1 MALSYI
7 VTPKIECAE
16 NQGSYGRF
24 VAEPL
29 DRGFGVTLGNSLR
42 RVLLGSLLGA
52 AVNWIRIEGIPHEF
66 STIPYVKEDATE
78 FLLNV
83 KALRLRSVTKEEG
96 KLFLDVEGEREV
108 RAGDIKPSADFD
120 VVNPELHL
128 ATLDSAEAKLSVEF
142 NVKLGKGYVPASHAD
157 GLPIGV
163 IPVDAIFTP
172 VVKVN
177 FTVDTA
183 KLSEHAEYEKLVL
196 DVWTDG
202 TITAMEAVTQS
213 AQVLKEQFSFFAA
226 LAAAGTGETERQ
238 PGGGAVS
245 VEQYELPLERLGLS
259 PRVFNCLR
267 RNKITKVG
275 QVLEMTEQELLSLKK
290 LGRKSVEELRQHLE
304 EMGLSLKSEEIKDEA

>member
-1 MALSYI
+1 LSHI
-7 VTPKIECAE
+7 VTPKIECVE
-16 NQGSYGRF
+16 NQSSYGRF

-29 DRGFGVTLGNSLR
+29 ERGFGATLGNSLR

-66 STIPYVKEDATE
+66 STIPHVKEDATD

-83 KALRLRSVTKEEG
+83 KVLRLRPWTKQEG

-108 RAGDIKPSADFD
+108 RAGDIKPSADFE
-120 VVNPELHL
+120 VVNPDLHL

-142 NVKLGKGYVPASHAD
+142 NVKLGKGYVPASHTD

-172 VVKVN
+172 VVKVD
-177 FTVDTA
+177 FTVETA
-183 KLSEHAEYEKLVL
+183 KLAEHAEYEKLVL

-202 TITAMEAVTQS
+202 TVSAMEAVTQS
-213 AQVLKEQFSFFAA
+213 AEILREQFSLFAV
-226 LAAAGTGETERQ
+226 LATAGTGEVEKQ
-238 PGGGAVS
+238 PGTGAVS
-245 VEQYELPLERLGLS
+245 VEQYDLPLERLGLS

-290 LGRKSVEELRQHLE
+290 LGRKSVEELRQQLQ
-304 EMGLSLKSEEIKDEA
+304 EMGLSLKSEEEDET